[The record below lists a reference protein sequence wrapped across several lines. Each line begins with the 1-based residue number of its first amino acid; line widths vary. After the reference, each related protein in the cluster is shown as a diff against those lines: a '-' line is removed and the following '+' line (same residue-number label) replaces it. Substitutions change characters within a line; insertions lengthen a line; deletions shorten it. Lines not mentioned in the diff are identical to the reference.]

1 MAEVPASTFITADK
15 MSGIGPAKI
24 KLTAAVNE
32 LAEEKIA
39 KITVKSGD
47 QSKDVSIRQEPGPIV
62 VIPEFDFLVLR
73 YSWEENAGT
82 DFDTA
87 TGFTNTGIA
96 DVDNKFVGWSKQ
108 YQTTQEEVGDYLIH
122 GGDNMMSGQEAALI
136 QMKPLLSAPGLNESE
151 TDIELAIYGNWYG
164 EKGTG
169 NVTVSFTAYL
179 GGTMQKTGFNFVNNG
194 GEEVYSDSVTTNIA
208 ATGEDNWQNITGLYS
223 KVGTMLYNKEDRDCI
238 ILVGQ

>member
-1 MAEVPASTFITADK
+1 MEVSASTFITVEK
-15 MSGIGPAKI
+15 KNGVGPAKV

-32 LAEEKIA
+32 TAEEKTT
-39 KITVKSGD
+39 KITVHCGD
-47 QSKDVSIRQEPGPIV
+47 QSKDVTIRQEPGPIV

-73 YSWEENAGT
+73 YSWEADAGT

-87 TGFTNTGIA
+87 TGFTNTGIS
-96 DVDNKFVGWSKQ
+96 DVDGKFVGWSRQ
-108 YQTTQEEVGDYLIH
+108 YQTTSEQVGEYLMH

-136 QMKPLLSAPGLNESE
+136 QMKPLLSAPGLDESQE
-151 TDIELAIYGNWYG
+151 DIELAIYGNWYG

-179 GGTMQKTGFNFVNNG
+179 GGTMQKTGFNFTNNG

-208 ATGEDNWQNITGLYS
+208 ATGEDNWQNIPGLYA
-223 KVGTMLYNKEDRDCI
+223 KVGTMIYNKEERDCV
-238 ILVGQ
+238 ILIGK

>member
-32 LAEEKIA
+32 LAEEKTA

-73 YSWEENAGT
+73 YSWEANAGT

-96 DVDNKFVGWSKQ
+96 DVDNSISHVNVGLYCVIGNGRAISYPDKL
-108 YQTTQEEVGDYLIH
+108 TLIYLI
-122 GGDNMMSGQEAALI
+122 QLLI
-136 QMKPLLSAPGLNESE
+136 L
-151 TDIELAIYGNWYG
+151 
-164 EKGTG
+164 
-169 NVTVSFTAYL
+169 
-179 GGTMQKTGFNFVNNG
+179 
-194 GEEVYSDSVTTNIA
+194 
-208 ATGEDNWQNITGLYS
+208 IT
-223 KVGTMLYNKEDRDCI
+223 I
-238 ILVGQ
+238 